1 VRYSRIK
8 LFEIYRTTDI
18 RNFVMPIDDIDNDE
32 ISSLWQED
40 PMDPLAL
47 IAPNAEEVVISL
59 LCCLYW
65 HRKIL

>member
-1 VRYSRIK
+1 
-8 LFEIYRTTDI
+8 
-18 RNFVMPIDDIDNDE
+18 MPIDDIDNDE